1 SDDHGN
7 FDPLWTAVIIAVLAL
22 ALAASFYLVV
32 TLEILKLRRA
42 RFRTLFGARGSPP
55 LEHEVDEG
63 VARELETGSFSAV
76 DPETGEWSA
85 LDPET
90 GEFEAV
96 EGGSEPQ

>member
-1 SDDHGN
+1 M
-7 FDPLWTAVIIAVLAL
+7 LAL
-22 ALAASFYLVV
+22 AGAASFYLVV

-42 RFRTLFGARGSPP
+42 RFRDLFGLRGTPP
-55 LEHEVDEG
+55 PSDEVDEG

-76 DPETGEWSA
+76 DPETGEWAA

-96 EGGSEPQ
+96 EGGGEPQ